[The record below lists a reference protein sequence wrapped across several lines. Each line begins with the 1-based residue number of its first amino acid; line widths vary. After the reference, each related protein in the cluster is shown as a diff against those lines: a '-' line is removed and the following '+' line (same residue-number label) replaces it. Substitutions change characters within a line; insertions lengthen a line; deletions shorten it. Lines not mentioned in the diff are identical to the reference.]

1 MYERHD
7 TLYWSRG
14 GVVSCYL
21 AGSLY
26 LPLATCHLLLALL
39 SRAKTKDKSDC
50 LPVQALLLVDRGFQE
65 VLRDPVS
72 GGQDKEGEG
81 RRMRQRDKSPGRAS
95 ITNYQLPSFASSWI
109 LQVKIV
115 ITSMILKD
123 RHLIVW

>member
-7 TLYWSRG
+7 TLYRSGG

-26 LPLATCHLLLALL
+26 LPLATSHLLLALL

-50 LPVQALLLVDRGFQE
+50 SPVQALLWWFGVFGKCC
-65 VLRDPVS
+65 VLPVN

-81 RRMRQRDKSPGRAS
+81 GRMRQRDKSPGRAS
-95 ITNYQLPSFASSWI
+95 ITNYQLPDDC
-109 LQVKIV
+109 L
-115 ITSMILKD
+115 
-123 RHLIVW
+123 HLPPLGIFK